1 MHDSSYARDAFLKFA
16 SMSPE
21 QRTAEFD
28 QAEATLRDA
37 APHAKDALAKS
48 SELMLA
54 LNDLIT
60 KDPEIAMLIMDSIAQ
75 VFSVLTTLMENGS
88 LGGEES
94 DGDL

>member
-1 MHDSSYARDAFLKFA
+1 MHDSSYARAAFLKFA

-21 QRTAEFD
+21 QRIAEFD
-28 QAEATLRDA
+28 QAKATLRDA
-37 APHAKDALAKS
+37 TPHAKDALEKS

-54 LNDLIT
+54 INDLIT
-60 KDPEIAMLIMDSIAQ
+60 KDPEIAMLIMDSISG
-75 VFSVLTTLMENGS
+75 VFTVLTTLMENGY

>member
-21 QRTAEFD
+21 QRVAEFD

-37 APHAKDALAKS
+37 APHAKDALMKA

-54 LNDLIT
+54 INDLIM
-60 KDPEIAMLIMDSIAQ
+60 KDPEIAMLLMDSTSQ
-75 VFSVLTTLMENGS
+75 VFTVLTTLMENGY